1 MGDDEFE
8 RTALVQELVDTT
20 EADLRA
26 FNVDR
31 FRGGETTL
39 VDVLDAARTMPFG
52 VPRRVV
58 VVLDAQRLLEPK
70 RENEATA
77 QALDELERYLKHPL
91 DSTVLVLALD
101 ALDRRTRRNKLLLEQ
116 ATVVLCAGLSDD
128 REAQRWLETQAR
140 EAGRRIDR
148 DAVRLLV
155 DRAGIDIVR
164 LRSELERVLLFVGE
178 RKIIT
183 ARDVEAVA
191 GAARAHGE
199 WAVTNALQAGNL
211 ETALRELALALDGG
225 AIPVMVLGQLA
236 WWVRSRLQP
245 APRVSAAVR
254 ALLDADVALKRSRD
268 PRVVLERLIVEI
280 GRTAPGWNPVR
291 AGDERR

>member
-1 MGDDEFE
+1 M
-8 RTALVQELVDTT
+8 
-20 EADLRA
+20 
-26 FNVDR
+26 
-31 FRGGETTL
+31 
-39 VDVLDAARTMPFG
+39 
-52 VPRRVV
+52 
-58 VVLDAQRLLEPK
+58 
-70 RENEATA
+70 
-77 QALDELERYLKHPL
+77 
-91 DSTVLVLALD
+91 
-101 ALDRRTRRNKLLLEQ
+101 
-116 ATVVLCAGLSDD
+116 
-128 REAQRWLETQAR
+128 
-140 EAGRRIDR
+140 
-148 DAVRLLV
+148 
-155 DRAGIDIVR
+155 
-164 LRSELERVLLFVGE
+164 LFVGE

-183 ARDVEAVA
+183 SRDVEAVA
-191 GAARAHGE
+191 GAATAHGE